1 MQAVCIFSEVLA
13 VGVVEIRM
21 DAGDVDHFT
30 WVVLE
35 GNVNDCLEYGLDFLR
50 DVGVA
55 GLSWSQAQSSA
66 LGGSSWASAPA
77 DWANT
82 VSLVRALWVAKRS
95 RLNEFWWAD
104 ERCAVSKV
112 SVV

>member
-1 MQAVCIFSEVLA
+1 MKVLKICKQCSIFSEVLA

-50 DVGVA
+50 DVRVA
-55 GLSWSQAQSSA
+55 GLSWSQAQSTA
-66 LGGSSWASAPA
+66 LGGSSWASSPA

-95 RLNEFWWAD
+95 GLN
-104 ERCAVSKV
+104 
-112 SVV
+112 